1 MAVTYDQLQ
10 SWKPEQLD
18 TAADQL
24 NTARK
29 SFQDQQDEMDAGKV
43 PSTWIGEAAT
53 RAENRHRRLIADLN
67 DMAAPLSQVINALD
81 EAAASIK
88 KAKDNAKHA
97 HDDATGRGWKVTF
110 SGGVQITDPSPDE
123 DDPDKDKGTM
133 QHLAQTIQ
141 EALTDA
147 ESAESDL
154 VAVLNHATKGD
165 YDGGDGTIEQASL
178 PPELRNLP
186 EDELIDK
193 MLSNPGKY
201 DGYVDA
207 LPDDVQTRLGKEIS
221 DRVDS
226 TLNDDDYKISQEE
239 LDRLNSML
247 TAYTD
252 DDTVAAGL
260 YQDLGADGT
269 VASISRIEE
278 YLRMNSADGD
288 SLNSL
293 ASNLRSGL
301 ASASNHPGFPAEQF
315 GHDIVKYAGPS
326 GVYLS
331 REEEDALR
339 DRYPNW
345 GGTGGASVLT
355 YLMKDHDLN
364 GDLVLGAA
372 EELDRF
378 ERADDPLMTAQQ
390 WYQHTGYSPLD
401 TGSANGGWGDDPMAA
416 IMGNLGDHPEQGYE
430 FFNGEHG
437 AERQD
442 YYFDKRD
449 WKADGYAGIS
459 ELAEGVGTD
468 PDLLEQHPEETT
480 KLVSNFLDKVA
491 DSDGFNANDAKAASP
506 HISNLLKFYTP
517 AVDQALHFGE
527 AEGGAHSGPYD
538 GGPLFPDFDF
548 YPEIYQNDLDS
559 LMQVAVST
567 DEGAGNIAEGIG
579 AFNQTKINNAA
590 VLLAENPDDPNVRTQ
605 LQGAIQDSAALQG
618 FAEYS
623 VGEVEIEN
631 AQEKDARVQA
641 FSDLVGEAAGFVPL
655 PGADV
660 VGELGSKAV
669 SSAFTHGVEV
679 GQGALTEHYGSNE
692 GAAVA
697 DQNSRAAQG
706 ATNAQINAYLTMV
719 KAGVIDDASV
729 PDLWRG
735 PDGELLT
742 PSDIRPED
750 LSTYGQSAANGISG
764 YATRFDISGPYED
777 QFRDYYGSV
786 AG

>member
-10 SWKPEQLD
+10 SWKPEDLD
-18 TAADQL
+18 SAADQL
-24 NTARK
+24 NTVRK

-43 PSTWIGEAAT
+43 PDTWVGEAAT

-67 DMAAPLSQVINALD
+67 DIAAPLSQVINALD

-88 KAKDNAKHA
+88 KAKDNAKRS

-133 QHLAQTIQ
+133 QQLAQSIQ
-141 EALTDA
+141 DALTDA
-147 ESAESDL
+147 ESAETDL
-154 VAVLNHATKGD
+154 AAVLNHATKGN

-193 MLSNPGKY
+193 MLSDPGKY
-201 DGYVDA
+201 DGYTDA
-207 LPDDVQTRLGKEIS
+207 LPPGVQIRLGEEIS
-221 DRVDS
+221 NRLDN
-226 TLNDDDYKISQEE
+226 TLNDEDYDLSQEE
-239 LDRLNSML
+239 VDRLNSML
-247 TAYTD
+247 SAYTD
-252 DDTVAAGL
+252 DETVAAGL
-260 YQDLGADGT
+260 YKDLGADGT
-269 VASISRIEE
+269 VASMARIEE
-278 YLRMNSADGD
+278 YLRNPSVDAG
-288 SLNSL
+288 SLDSL
-293 ASNLRSGL
+293 ASNLRNGL
-301 ASASNHPGFPAEQF
+301 GSASNDPSFPAKQF
-315 GHDIVKYAGPS
+315 GHDLVKYAGPS

-331 REEEDALR
+331 DDEQDALR

-378 ERADDPLMTAQQ
+378 EQVDGAFDAKT
-390 WYQHTGYSPLD
+390 WYHHTGHGPL
-401 TGSANGGWGDDPMAA
+401 GAGENGYGADPMAA
-416 IMGNLGDHPEQGYE
+416 IMGNLGAHPEQGYE
-430 FFNGEHG
+430 FFHGEHG

-442 YYFDKRD
+442 FYFDKRT
-449 WKADGYAGIS
+449 WQADGYAGIS

-468 PDLLEQHPEETT
+468 PGLLEKHPEETT

-491 DSDGFNANDAKAASP
+491 NSEGFNADDAKSASP
-506 HISNLLKFYTP
+506 HLSNLLKFYTP
-517 AVDQALHFGE
+517 AVDQTLHFGE
-527 AEGGAHSGPYD
+527 AEGEANSGPYD

-579 AFNQTKINNAA
+579 AFQQTKINNAA
-590 VLLAENPDDPNVRTQ
+590 VILAENPDDPNARTQ
-605 LQGAIQDSAALQG
+605 LQGAIQDGAALQG

-631 AQEKDARVQA
+631 AQDKDARVQA
-641 FSDLVGEAAGFVPL
+641 FSDLIGEAAGFVPL

-660 VGELGSKAV
+660 VGELGSKAI
-669 SSAFTHGVEV
+669 SAGFTHGVEL
-679 GQGALTEHYGSNE
+679 GQGALTDHYGANE
-692 GAAVA
+692 GGAVA

-719 KAGVIDDASV
+719 RAGVIDDATV
-729 PDLWRG
+729 PDMWKG
-735 PDGELLT
+735 PDGELLD
-742 PSDIRPED
+742 PSAIRPDD

-764 YATRFDISGPYED
+764 YSTRFDISGPYED